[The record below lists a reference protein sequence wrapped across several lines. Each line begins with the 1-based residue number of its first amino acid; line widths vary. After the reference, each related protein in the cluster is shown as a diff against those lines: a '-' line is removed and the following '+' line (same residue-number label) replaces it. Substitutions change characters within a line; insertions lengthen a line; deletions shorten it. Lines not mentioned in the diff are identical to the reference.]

1 MTEATSKSRVDIIDT
16 CVARNTSDAKYVCE
30 TQKILQLLNA
40 AAEEGTAL
48 SSHARS
54 LLFCFDIQERENK
67 TTIWQ
72 GHSFK
77 LEDRTESS

>member
-1 MTEATSKSRVDIIDT
+1 MSRVDIRDT
-16 CVARNTSDAKYVCE
+16 CVARNTSNGKNVCE

-40 AAEEGTAL
+40 AAEEGAAL
-48 SSHARS
+48 SSHAAFFVLTSR
-54 LLFCFDIQERENK
+54 RENK

-77 LEDRTESS
+77 LEE

>member
-1 MTEATSKSRVDIIDT
+1 MSRVDIRDT
-16 CVARNTSDAKYVCE
+16 CVARYTSNAKDVCE

-54 LLFCFDIQERENK
+54 LLFCFDI
-67 TTIWQ
+67 
-72 GHSFK
+72 
-77 LEDRTESS
+77 